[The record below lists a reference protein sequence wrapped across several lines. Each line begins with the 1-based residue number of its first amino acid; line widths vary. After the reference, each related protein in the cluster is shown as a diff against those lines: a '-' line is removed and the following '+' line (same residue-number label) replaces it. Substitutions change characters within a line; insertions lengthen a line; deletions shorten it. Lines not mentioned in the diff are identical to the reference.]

1 MLFEEKEA
9 DVFENGLL
17 ATLEKIDS
25 VYIYQNNEQEQEEEE
40 DENEDKN
47 EDKKDDEKD
56 KEDKIKENKIQMDK
70 EKNSKRIFLRNA
82 YGIGERK
89 ESLDAKSSSR
99 FIYKNVYV

>member
-1 MLFEEKEA
+1 
-9 DVFENGLL
+9 
-17 ATLEKIDS
+17 
-25 VYIYQNNEQEQEEEE
+25 
-40 DENEDKN
+40 
-47 EDKKDDEKD
+47 
-56 KEDKIKENKIQMDK
+56 MDK